1 MPVGFHPVFHPFF
14 GGEARMGSVLT
25 TVLCP
30 FLSLTHVQGSTM
42 MVAVALFSVLLS
54 RTEEMEREGT

>member
-1 MPVGFHPVFHPFF
+1 
-14 GGEARMGSVLT
+14 MGSVLT